1 MMNRMSGKI
10 LRFFETGTNETEIF
24 PNVGVYLEGEDVF
37 ISTDNSIIDISNYGM
52 PNNLV
57 TLGYAPAIDLLEGE
71 VDKDDCVIVK
81 NRSTLSKYMEYNPDR
96 IVLPFKH
103 NNISIPLDHTRAI
116 CTIISEMYPKEKFF
130 FYIDGAI
137 VKIAVNK
144 KVLAAVR
151 TI

>member
-1 MMNRMSGKI
+1 MMNRMSRKI

-24 PNVGVYLEGEDVF
+24 PNVGVYLEGEDVY

-57 TLGYAPAIDLLEGE
+57 KLGYAPAIDLLEGE

-81 NRSTLSKYMEYNPDR
+81 NQSTLSKYMEYSPDR
-96 IVLPFKH
+96 IVLPFK
-103 NNISIPLDHTRAI
+103 SINVAVPLDHTKAI
-116 CTIISEMYPKEKFF
+116 CTIINEMYPKEKFH
-130 FYIDGAI
+130 FYIDGSC
-137 VKIAVNK
+137 VKIAVGNNII
-144 KVLAAVR
+144 AAMR